1 MGAAVAAMVPAG
13 CIVSGG
19 RVVRSVLSPG
29 VRVHSYSEVD
39 DSILMANCQIGRHS
53 RIRQAIIPANAVI
66 PEFSVIGHYPDQ
78 DRAKGYTITESG
90 VVVVP
95 PAGADVVR
103 TVQAMTA

>member
-1 MGAAVAAMVPAG
+1 
-13 CIVSGG
+13 
-19 RVVRSVLSPG
+19 
-29 VRVHSYSEVD
+29 
-39 DSILMANCQIGRHS
+39 MANCQIGRHS
-53 RIRQAIIPANAVI
+53 RIRRAIIPADAII